1 MQMPSAMCYL
11 WLRVQMTATPRS
23 ARSIIFTIRE
33 KNRAAGPSPPPN
45 TQLLMN
51 GTKEHDN
58 LLGSEIYCVWEGFTS
73 PTSILVILITLSTT
87 KSFWIICHSL
97 GHMRAI
103 LCKKKQQKT
112 KDKNNKHHALR
123 HVEINRANTLQ
134 KNRNQQHLLNS
145 SMGKTQLG
153 KQSRREALGR
163 VWGGGDQHIEPEWR
177 KLARGI
183 RTQQCH

>member
-1 MQMPSAMCYL
+1 MSGCMQMPSAMCYL

-103 LCKKKQQKT
+103 LCKKKTTKNKRQKQQTSCLKT
-112 KDKNNKHHALR
+112 R
-123 HVEINRANTLQ
+123 
-134 KNRNQQHLLNS
+134 
-145 SMGKTQLG
+145 
-153 KQSRREALGR
+153 
-163 VWGGGDQHIEPEWR
+163 GDQQSKHSTEESKSAAP
-177 KLARGI
+177 
-183 RTQQCH
+183 T